1 MRVDLARRRVGS
13 QLKRMRDQPSRLSMG
28 ARPCGPDTRH
38 NIAVA
43 VSTSSSLAA
52 KDGQWEGSHTHT
64 PVTSCVK
71 QSTFLS
77 WTVTS
82 FFFLGR
88 RVVKKCTVTSGEKE
102 KWTRNLRATT
112 RMRTRWTEIFVVA
125 EGRRENFLGEKKN
138 DTPPRVNEQSSHRRL
153 FVRLSAL
160 FQFSGRDLLTGR
172 SFFVKN
178 FYLLRFL
185 SGPLQTKMADNKP
198 EMSADWWII

>member
-1 MRVDLARRRVGS
+1 
-13 QLKRMRDQPSRLSMG
+13 
-28 ARPCGPDTRH
+28 
-38 NIAVA
+38 
-43 VSTSSSLAA
+43 
-52 KDGQWEGSHTHT
+52 
-64 PVTSCVK
+64 
-71 QSTFLS
+71 
-77 WTVTS
+77 
-82 FFFLGR
+82 
-88 RVVKKCTVTSGEKE
+88 
-102 KWTRNLRATT
+102 
-112 RMRTRWTEIFVVA
+112 MRTRWTEIFVVA